1 MFLTDYAGPDRK
13 KRNSGNDVS
22 EWIHIWSLHTLYT
35 IRTHNAVHRKLSSTI
50 SAIWLWHV
58 CLTAS
63 PSFHLSTKFRRILIM
78 YVTCSNLWYMYIHI
92 HIYVYIRTSFFREE
106 MACERDGSHSCWK
119 RELIIRL
126 NRVKISI
133 WNRFDQFKSFH

>member
-63 PSFHLSTKFRRILIM
+63 PSFHLAEIPTYPHNVCNVFKSM
-78 YVTCSNLWYMYIHI
+78 
-92 HIYVYIRTSFFREE
+92 IYVYICIYIYLYIYAQAFSAKKWLTNGMDPIRV
-106 MACERDGSHSCWK
+106 ERGT
-119 RELIIRL
+119 
-126 NRVKISI
+126 N
-133 WNRFDQFKSFH
+133 NPFKSS

>member
-1 MFLTDYAGPDRK
+1 MYINVSTYTYTWDMQMSRRMFLTDYAGPDRK
-13 KRNSGNDVS
+13 KRNSGNGVS

-63 PSFHLSTKFRRILIM
+63 PSFHLGEIPTYPHNVCNVFKSMI
-78 YVTCSNLWYMYIHI
+78 YI
-92 HIYVYIRTSFFREE
+92 YIRTSFFREE
-106 MACERDGSHSCWK
+106 MDPIRVERGT
-119 RELIIRL
+119 
-126 NRVKISI
+126 N
-133 WNRFDQFKSFH
+133 NPFKSN

>member
-1 MFLTDYAGPDRK
+1 MFLSDYAGPDRK

-63 PSFHLSTKFRRILIM
+63 PSFHLGEIPTYPHNVCNVFKSMI
-78 YVTCSNLWYMYIHI
+78 YIC
-92 HIYVYIRTSFFREE
+92 VYIYTYAQAFS
-106 MACERDGSHSCWK
+106 AKNPGSRIPFVLK
-119 RELIIRL
+119 GELIIRL

-133 WNRFDQFKSFH
+133 WNRSDQFRLFH

>member
-63 PSFHLSTKFRRILIM
+63 PSFHLDEIPTYPHNVCNVFKSMI
-78 YVTCSNLWYMYIHI
+78 YVYTY
-92 HIYVYIRTSFFREE
+92 IYVYIRTSFFREE